1 MKNVAE
7 EEDRVEDIQL
17 GIMKDGSDWLRERY
31 STTWCDAMNNY
42 FYADYFFTKLAIS
55 ECLFVCDLLHLQ

>member
-31 STTWCDAMNNY
+31 STTWCDAAINNLKQILV
-42 FYADYFFTKLAIS
+42 KLAIS
-55 ECLFVCDLLHLQ
+55 ECLFVCELLHLQ